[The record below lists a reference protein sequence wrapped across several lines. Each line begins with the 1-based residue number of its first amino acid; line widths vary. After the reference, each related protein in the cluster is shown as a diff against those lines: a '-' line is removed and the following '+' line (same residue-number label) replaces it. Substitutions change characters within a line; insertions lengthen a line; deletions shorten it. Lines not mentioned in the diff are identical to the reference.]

1 MARRFPAAY
10 TEGGSTNAPI
20 TVVRT
25 TDGPTDL
32 TVGNLFDGEF
42 LTRVAGQLESATI
55 TVADFTSGANNPG
68 EHGLVPAPLLG
79 DITKF
84 LRGDA
89 TWATV
94 VAGITA
100 LTGDVTASGSGSVV
114 ATIANLAVSTAKIAA
129 NAVTNTKLAQ
139 VATATFKGRTTAGT
153 GDPEDLTVTQAT
165 ALLNAFT
172 SGANNPGLKGLVPA
186 PLLADV
192 AKFLKADGTWA
203 TAGGAITTQEE
214 GVTVSTTVTTL
225 NFIGLLVTLTG
236 GGTVAAITVAS
247 LGGTTAARPVTPANF
262 TPYFD
267 TTLGIPITYLTAS
280 TSWVN
285 AAGVAV

>member
-42 LTRVAGQLESATI
+42 LTRVAGQLESAAI

-114 ATIANLAVSTAKIAA
+114 ATIAAD
-129 NAVTNTKLAQ
+129 AVTNAKLAN

-172 SGANNPGLKGLVPA
+172 SGSNNPGLKGLVPA

-203 TAGGAITTQEE
+203 TAGGAVTTQEE
-214 GVTVSTTVTTL
+214 GVTVSTTVTTF
-225 NFIGLLVTLTG
+225 NFVGLLVTVTG
-236 GGTVAAITVAS
+236 GGATATVTLAT
-247 LGGTTAARPVTPANF
+247 LGGTTAARPVTPAQY

-267 TTLGIPITYLTAS
+267 TTLGVPVWYVGVL
-280 TSWVN
+280 WLN
-285 AAGVAV
+285 AAGVSV

>member
-1 MARRFPAAY
+1 MARRFPSAY

-42 LTRVAGQLESATI
+42 LTRVAGQLESAAI

-114 ATIANLAVSTAKIAA
+114 ATIAAD
-129 NAVTNTKLAQ
+129 AVTNAQLAN

-172 SGANNPGLKGLVPA
+172 SGSNNPGLKGLVPA

-203 TAGGAITTQEE
+203 TAGGAVTTQEE
-214 GVTVSTTVTTL
+214 GVTVSTTVTTF
-225 NFIGLLVTLTG
+225 NFVGLLVTVTG
-236 GGTVAAITVAS
+236 GGATATVTLAT
-247 LGGTTAARPVTPANF
+247 LGGTTAARPVTPAQY

-267 TTLGIPITYLTAS
+267 TTLGVPVWYVGVL
-280 TSWVN
+280 WLN
-285 AAGVAV
+285 AAGVSS

>member
-1 MARRFPAAY
+1 MSIGVTDIIAPLGVFPALEDISLKGGYQTVANVTARDAIATNQRKIGMQVY
-10 TEGGSTNAPI
+10 TVATAQLWVLYPGITNGDWSVSVSGAVVTSTAPVNVTKAAAAVGVSTEAARGDHKHDVTTAAPATGVGGANSEGTATSLARSDHNHAL
-20 TVVRT
+20 RT
-25 TDGPTDL
+25 TTGPTDL
-32 TVGNLFDGEF
+32 AIGALVDGEF
-42 LTRVAGQLESATI
+42 LKRVGATI
-55 TVADFTSGANNPG
+55 
-68 EHGLVPAPLLG
+68 
-79 DITKF
+79 
-84 LRGDA
+84 
-89 TWATV
+89 
-94 VAGITA
+94 
-100 LTGDVTASGSGSVV
+100 
-114 ATIANLAVSTAKIAA
+114 VS
-129 NAVTNTKLAQ
+129 
-139 VATATFKGRTTAGT
+139 
-153 GDPEDLTVTQAT
+153 
-165 ALLNAFT
+165 
-172 SGANNPGLKGLVPA
+172 
-186 PLLADV
+186 
-192 AKFLKADGTWA
+192 A